1 MYLDL
6 SVSPTG
12 KNKQTFQRM
21 CSDLCIFK
29 SKSYAKL
36 WIKHIGFAMWC
47 NFVHICISKGYNGES
62 LTQLLVKFLINQSL
76 EHILQCSVT
85 KTDFALLGRSVD
97 ICIATKLQTQHHPA
111 CCCRPQVLNYCND
124 LAQQTHLLFLTQR
137 QFTNQSVRSLV
148 DIPRSYHVFGG
159 LLNV

>member
-1 MYLDL
+1 MYLQL
-6 SVSPTG
+6 E

-21 CSDLCIFK
+21 CSDLCILK

-47 NFVHICISKGYNGES
+47 NFVHICTSKGYNGEI
-62 LTQLLVKFLINQSL
+62 LTQLLMKFLINQSL

-85 KTDFALLGRSVD
+85 KTDSALLGQSVD
-97 ICIATKLQTQHHPA
+97 ICIAVKLQTQQHPA

-124 LAQQTHLLFLTQR
+124 LAQQTHSLFLTQR

-148 DIPRSYHVFGG
+148 DVPRSYHVFGG

>member
-1 MYLDL
+1 MYLQL
-6 SVSPTG
+6 E

-21 CSDLCIFK
+21 CSDLCILK

-62 LTQLLVKFLINQSL
+62 LTQLLVKFIINQSL
-76 EHILQCSVT
+76 EHIPQCSVT
-85 KTDFALLGRSVD
+85 KTDFALFGWSVD

-137 QFTNQSVRSLV
+137 QFTNQSVHSLV
-148 DIPRSYHVFGG
+148 DIPRSYNVFGR

>member
-6 SVSPTG
+6 SVSPAG

-29 SKSYAKL
+29 STSYAKL
-36 WIKHIGFAMWC
+36 WIKHIGFAMWS
-47 NFVHICISKGYNGES
+47 NFVHICTSKGYNGEI
-62 LTQLLVKFLINQSL
+62 LTQLLMKFLINQSL

-85 KTDFALLGRSVD
+85 KTDSVLLGQSVD
-97 ICIATKLQTQHHPA
+97 ICIATKLQTQQHPA

-124 LAQQTHLLFLTQR
+124 LAQLTHSLFLTQR
-137 QFTNQSVRSLV
+137 QFTNQSVHSLV